1 MPPLESYATS
11 RPKRMK
17 LTPAGQSDLETL
29 IEMGRFVEMRD
40 DAFMLTDMDYQAF
53 DQ

>member
-1 MPPLESYATS
+1 LGAT
-11 RPKRMK
+11 RHQGKRTK

-40 DAFMLTDMDYQAF
+40 DALMLTNMGHQAF